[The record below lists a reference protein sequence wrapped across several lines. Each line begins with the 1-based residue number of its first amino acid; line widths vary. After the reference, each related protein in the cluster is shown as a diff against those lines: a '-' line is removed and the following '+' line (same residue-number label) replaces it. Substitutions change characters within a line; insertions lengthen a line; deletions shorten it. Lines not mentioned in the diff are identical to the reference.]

1 MDYQELIRTRYSVR
15 KFQPRQVEEEKVTA
29 ILEAGRL
36 APTAKN
42 QQPQHIY
49 VLRSEEAIAK
59 IESITKMTFH
69 AKTVLLICG
78 NADQAVITPF
88 NNRNSMETDIAI
100 VTTCMMLKAV
110 DLDLGAT
117 WVCWFDT
124 DKTKELF
131 RLPEG
136 EEPYYLLPIGYP
148 AENAQPG
155 PMHGERKDLAET
167 VTYL

>member
-69 AKTVLLICG
+69 AKTVLLVCG
-78 NADQAVITPF
+78 ETDKGWVNPF
-88 NNRNSMETDIAI
+88 NGRNGTEMDVSI
-100 VTTCMMLKAV
+100 VATQMMLEAA
-110 DLDLGAT
+110 DLGLGAT
-117 WVCWFDT
+117 WVCWFDF
-124 DKTKELF
+124 DKVKEAF
-131 RLPEG
+131 HLPEG
-136 EEPYYLLPIGYP
+136 MEPYCLMPIGYP